1 MDRQRRHR
9 PSRNQTISAEL
20 IDLMGVINRTAK
32 TNVDHLKSQ
41 ALILVWVGEI
51 WNLLEAGVGLWS
63 GIGAGSVALIGFGL
77 DSLLE
82 LAAGAILIWRLQTE
96 WQDKDEESTA
106 ERKAHKLVGITF
118 FVLAGYIFLQSVAT
132 LLGYFPEPQETTAGL
147 ILIVASAVVMTVLY
161 FKKMT
166 IAEKISSRALRAEAK
181 ETLVCDLQDL
191 TVLIG
196 LGANFL
202 FGWWWADPLA
212 ALALIPFLVKEGWE
226 GVMGEDAGD

>member
-106 ERKAHKLVGITF
+106 ERKAHRLVGITF

-212 ALALIPFLVKEGWE
+212 ALGLIPFLVKEGWE
-226 GVMGEDAGD
+226 GVMGEDDGD